1 MSLAL
6 CDSTVISMTSSATAS
21 ILLQNAAIV
30 DGTSDRP
37 VEGMSVLIEGER
49 IVEVSSKK
57 INSANATMIDL
68 KGATLMPGLIDC
80 HVHVLASDVSFAKM
94 AMLPDALVAARA
106 MPILKGMLMRGFTT
120 VRDLAGAEIGMQ
132 MAVDEGL
139 FPSPRLVICGKAL
152 SPTGGHSDWR
162 GRFDSRD
169 MRLVGRN
176 LGNMGRL
183 VDGVPEVRK
192 AAREELKAGAQ
203 FIKIM
208 ANGGVSSPTDPISYL
223 QFSQE
228 ELLAVVEEA
237 AMFHTYVAAH
247 LYTDEAIRRAVECGV
262 VSVEHGNLVTP
273 ATAKLIKKKGAF
285 VVPTLVTFEYL
296 ALEGA
301 ELGLPPESVAKIS
314 TVRDGGLQ
322 SLEIYQ
328 KAGVK
333 MGYGSDLLGAMHRH
347 QSEEFAIRTRVLPTQ
362 EVIHSATGIAAEIC
376 QMQGHIGVIAT
387 GALADLIVVDGN
399 PLKDISLLTGQGR
412 HMPMIMKGGEF
423 MKNELAS

>member
-1 MSLAL
+1 MARSKSELNQL
-6 CDSTVISMTSSATAS
+6 
-21 ILLQNAAIV
+21 LLQNAAIV
-30 DGTSDRP
+30 DGTTDRP
-37 VEGMSVLIEGER
+37 VEGMNVLVVGDTIT
-49 IVEVSSKK
+49 EVSHNPIKSDVAHK
-57 INSANATMIDL
+57 IDL
-68 KGATLMPGLIDC
+68 RGASLMPGLIDC

-106 MPILKGMLMRGFTT
+106 MPILRGMLMRGFTT

-132 MAVDEGL
+132 MALDEGH
-139 FPSPRLVICGKAL
+139 FPGPRLVICGKAL
-152 SPTGGHSDWR
+152 SPSGGHSDWR

-169 MRLVGRN
+169 MGLVQRN

-183 VDGVPEVRK
+183 VDGVPEIRK

-223 QFSQE
+223 QFSRE

-237 AMFHTYVAAH
+237 NMFHTYVAAH

-262 VSVEHGNLVTP
+262 VSVEHGNLVTS
-273 ATAKLIKKKGAF
+273 ATAKLMKQKGAF

-322 SLEIYQ
+322 SLEIYKQ
-328 KAGVK
+328 ADVK

-347 QSEEFAIRTRVLPTQ
+347 QSEEFVIRNRVLPAQ
-362 EVIHSATGIAAEIC
+362 EIIRSATGIAAEIC
-376 QMQGHIGVIAT
+376 QMAGRIGVIAP
-387 GALADLIVVDGN
+387 GALADMIVVNGN
-399 PLKDISLLTGQGR
+399 PLNNIGLLTGQGR
-412 HMPMIMKGGEF
+412 HMPLIMKSGDIV
-423 MKNELAS
+423 KNELVN